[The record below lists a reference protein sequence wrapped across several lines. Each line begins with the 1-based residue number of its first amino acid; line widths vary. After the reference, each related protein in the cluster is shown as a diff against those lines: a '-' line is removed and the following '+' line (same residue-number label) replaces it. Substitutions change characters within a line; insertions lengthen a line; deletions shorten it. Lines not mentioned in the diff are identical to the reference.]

1 MVYPEPIALADIT
14 PGMDVQAVVTWTATG
29 ATSTTRGLITSSSFD
44 HLGFDSGL
52 TSPTS
57 DSAPSGATVNYLLM
71 SAPPATTTEPANGTI
86 ALDEAGAAWQN
97 LSGSWCSINGDRLT
111 WSDFLTAHP
120 TYTIMQD
127 TPIVPLPAPVSPYP
141 AAITPA
147 DAHSGMD
154 IQATVT
160 YTAGGSK
167 VVRGICV
174 WVQDNNPGPDYL
186 AMSLSTGDVF
196 QYDPVPD
203 GQTLTVEQ
211 MQAWTADATWP
222 FVNVAEPAIGTI
234 IRDAYGIAWQRITDA
249 AADDPNPGV
258 TPGKGRWFNVT
269 QSITI
274 REVTTALAPG
284 EAIYTLPISWFWL
297 WGVAAPF
304 NVQEATP

>member
-1 MVYPEPIALADIT
+1 MTAVSFADIQPGMTLTATTAWTGTGASTVITGTVVAIAENCVTLDTGDTAPNPVYADAGTAVTFDHTGGTVEVPEPDA
-14 PGMDVQAVVTWTATG
+14 
-29 ATSTTRGLITSSSFD
+29 
-44 HLGFDSGL
+44 
-52 TSPTS
+52 
-57 DSAPSGATVNYLLM
+57 
-71 SAPPATTTEPANGTI
+71 GTI
-86 ALDEAGAAWQN
+86 LLDEASAAWQRN
-97 LSGSWCSINGDRLT
+97 NDEWLSINGDRLT
-111 WSDFLTAHP
+111 WADFLAAHP
-120 TYTIMQD
+120 TYTVMQD

-141 AAITPA
+141 AAIAPA
-147 DAHSGMD
+147 DVHSGMD